1 MCIVLYSQTIQILAL
16 SYQNVDKYFFRLH
29 KNHDIE
35 RMITSLSLPTAPRC
49 FNAAMAS
56 LSLGECN
63 ITVVLALVEL
73 PLLTTRYLT
82 V

>member
-1 MCIVLYSQTIQILAL
+1 MGL
-16 SYQNVDKYFFRLH
+16 SPKYY
-29 KNHDIE
+29 DME
-35 RMITSLSLPTAPRC
+35 RMTISLSRPTVPRC